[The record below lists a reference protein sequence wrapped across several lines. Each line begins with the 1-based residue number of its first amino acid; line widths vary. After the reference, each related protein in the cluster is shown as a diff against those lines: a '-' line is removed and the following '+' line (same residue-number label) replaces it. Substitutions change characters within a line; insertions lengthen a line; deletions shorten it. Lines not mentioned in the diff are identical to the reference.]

1 MNTHSRKQQSNN
13 QPTNQPTKQVNSVVA
28 PAVAARGLLQTVV
41 SGPTLLLLGGAVAAV
56 MYAIVSKAMAA
67 DELRRYRYHEEL

>member
-1 MNTHSRKQQSNN
+1 MCDVTSRHS
-13 QPTNQPTKQVNSVVA
+13 
-28 PAVAARGLLQTVV
+28 VV

-67 DELRRYRYHEEL
+67 DELRRYRYHEELQQKENTHCVATGTRLNHLNQLRVHP

>member
-1 MNTHSRKQQSNN
+1 M
-13 QPTNQPTKQVNSVVA
+13 VA

-41 SGPTLLLLGGAVAAV
+41 RQPDAAAARGAVAAV

-67 DELRRYRYHEEL
+67 DELRRCRTEEL